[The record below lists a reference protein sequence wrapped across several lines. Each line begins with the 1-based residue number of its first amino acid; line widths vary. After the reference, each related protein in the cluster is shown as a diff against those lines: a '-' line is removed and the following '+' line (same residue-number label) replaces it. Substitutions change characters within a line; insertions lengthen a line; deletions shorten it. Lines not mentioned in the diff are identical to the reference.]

1 MDVSHHQLSEKQRV
15 DALDDDALM
24 HEIAL
29 GNEMAGTA
37 FIQRHLSY
45 VLKICRAK
53 LGNQAEAEEA
63 AQDVFASVWK
73 NAQHW
78 QAGQAKVTTWLYRV
92 TSNRCIDILRRRKPM
107 TPIDDAPPLI
117 DEAVDIERHQQAVDQ
132 NRLIRRALGQLSKDQ
147 QHAIELV
154 YYREMRQ
161 VDAAE
166 MMGITIVALE
176 SILRRARQKLHT
188 KLASLR
194 SQLEMI

>member
-1 MDVSHHQLSEKQRV
+1 
-15 DALDDDALM
+15 
-24 HEIAL
+24 
-29 GNEMAGTA
+29 
-37 FIQRHLSY
+37 
-45 VLKICRAK
+45 
-53 LGNQAEAEEA
+53 
-63 AQDVFASVWK
+63 
-73 NAQHW
+73 
-78 QAGQAKVTTWLYRV
+78 V

-188 KLASLR
+188 ELASLR

>member
-1 MDVSHHQLSEKQRV
+1 
-15 DALDDDALM
+15 
-24 HEIAL
+24 
-29 GNEMAGTA
+29 
-37 FIQRHLSY
+37 

-188 KLASLR
+188 ELASLR